1 MSEERLRS
9 EAPSERSSR
18 ILLGTPSFDARKF
31 YFIKFSLA
39 QDDGEQARLRRALF
53 TQPSASNH
61 TLNGEEAMIDLHTH
75 TLLSDGEL
83 LPFELARRAQE
94 VGYKVIGI
102 TDHVDSSNIDFV
114 IPRII
119 AACNDINKNWKI
131 KAIAGVEITHMPLE
145 LIKSTVK
152 FVRSKGI
159 KLVLA
164 HGETIVEPVIK
175 GTNKES
181 LLSDIS
187 ILTHPGLITLEDAK
201 LAAAKNIYLEIT
213 ARKGH
218 SLSNGHVVKM
228 ARLAGAKLVLNTDSH
243 TPDNLITKDFA
254 EKTLLGAGL
263 DKKEIA
269 AVFRNSEE
277 LVSRIT

>member
-1 MSEERLRS
+1 
-9 EAPSERSSR
+9 
-18 ILLGTPSFDARKF
+18 
-31 YFIKFSLA
+31 
-39 QDDGEQARLRRALF
+39 
-53 TQPSASNH
+53 
-61 TLNGEEAMIDLHTH
+61 MIDLHTH

-83 LPFELARRAQE
+83 LPTELARRAQDK
-94 VGYKVIGI
+94 GYKVIGI

-114 IPRII
+114 VPRII
-119 AACNDINKNWKI
+119 MACSDINKNWKI

-159 KLVLA
+159 KLVLM

-181 LLSDIS
+181 ILSGIN

-201 LAAAKNIYLEIT
+201 LAAEKNVYLEIT

-218 SLSNGHVVKM
+218 SLSNGHVVKV

-243 TPDNLITKDFA
+243 MPENLITKDFA
-254 EKTLLGAGL
+254 QEVLLGAGV
-263 DKKEIA
+263 DKKEILQI
-269 AVFRNSEE
+269 FKNSEE
-277 LVSRIT
+277 LVASLA

>member
-1 MSEERLRS
+1 
-9 EAPSERSSR
+9 
-18 ILLGTPSFDARKF
+18 
-31 YFIKFSLA
+31 
-39 QDDGEQARLRRALF
+39 
-53 TQPSASNH
+53 
-61 TLNGEEAMIDLHTH
+61 MIDLHTH

-94 VGYKVIGI
+94 NGYKVIGI

-119 AACNDINKNWKI
+119 TACNDINKNWKI

-201 LAAAKNIYLEIT
+201 LAAGKNIYLEIT
-213 ARKGH
+213 SRKGH
-218 SLSNGHVVKM
+218 SLSNGYVVKM

-243 TPDNLITKDFA
+243 SPDNLITKDFA
-254 EKTLLGAGL
+254 EKILLGAGL
-263 DKKEIA
+263 DKKEITQ
-269 AVFRNSEE
+269 VFKNSEE
-277 LVSRIT
+277 LVSRLT

>member
-1 MSEERLRS
+1 
-9 EAPSERSSR
+9 
-18 ILLGTPSFDARKF
+18 
-31 YFIKFSLA
+31 
-39 QDDGEQARLRRALF
+39 
-53 TQPSASNH
+53 
-61 TLNGEEAMIDLHTH
+61 MIDLHTH

-83 LPFELARRAQE
+83 LPTELARRAQDK
-94 VGYKVIGI
+94 GYKVIGI

-119 AACNDINKNWKI
+119 AACNDINKNWQI

-181 LLSDIS
+181 LLSGIT
-187 ILTHPGLITLEDAK
+187 ILTHPGLISPEDAK
-201 LAAAKNIYLEIT
+201 LAASKNIYLEIT

-228 ARLAGAKLVLNTDSH
+228 ARLAGSKLILNTDSH

-254 EKTLLGAGL
+254 EKILLGAGL
-263 DKKEIA
+263 DKKEIVQ
-269 AVFRNSEE
+269 VFKNSEE
-277 LVSRIT
+277 LVGCLT

>member
-1 MSEERLRS
+1 
-9 EAPSERSSR
+9 
-18 ILLGTPSFDARKF
+18 
-31 YFIKFSLA
+31 
-39 QDDGEQARLRRALF
+39 
-53 TQPSASNH
+53 
-61 TLNGEEAMIDLHTH
+61 MIDLHTH

-83 LPFELARRAQE
+83 LPSELARRAQE
-94 VGYKVIGI
+94 AGYKVIGI

-114 IPRII
+114 VPRII
-119 AACNDINKNWKI
+119 AACSDINKNWKI

-181 LLSDIS
+181 LLSGVS

-243 TPDNLITKDFA
+243 TPDNLIKKDFA
-254 EKTLLGAGL
+254 EKVLQGAGL

-269 AVFRNSEE
+269 QVFKNSEE
-277 LVSRIT
+277 LVAALT

>member
-1 MSEERLRS
+1 
-9 EAPSERSSR
+9 
-18 ILLGTPSFDARKF
+18 
-31 YFIKFSLA
+31 
-39 QDDGEQARLRRALF
+39 
-53 TQPSASNH
+53 
-61 TLNGEEAMIDLHTH
+61 MIDLHTH

-94 VGYKVIGI
+94 AGYKVIGI

-145 LIKSTVK
+145 LIKSTVS

-181 LLSDIS
+181 ILSGIN
-187 ILTHPGLITLEDAK
+187 ILAHPGLITLEDAK
-201 LAAAKNIYLEIT
+201 LAASRNIYLEIT

-218 SLSNGHVVKM
+218 SLANGHVVKM
-228 ARLAGAKLVLNTDSH
+228 AREAAAKIVLNTDSH
-243 TPDNLITKDFA
+243 APDNLITKGFA
-254 EKTLLGAGL
+254 EEVLLGAGV

-269 AVFRNSEE
+269 QVFKNSEE
-277 LVSRIT
+277 LVVALA

>member
-1 MSEERLRS
+1 
-9 EAPSERSSR
+9 
-18 ILLGTPSFDARKF
+18 
-31 YFIKFSLA
+31 
-39 QDDGEQARLRRALF
+39 
-53 TQPSASNH
+53 
-61 TLNGEEAMIDLHTH
+61 MIDLHTH

-94 VGYKVIGI
+94 EGYKVIGI

-164 HGETIVEPVIK
+164 HGETIIEPVIK

-201 LAAAKNIYLEIT
+201 LAAGKNRYLEIT

-218 SLSNGHVVKM
+218 SLTNGHVVKM
-228 ARLAGAKLVLNTDSH
+228 ARLAGAKLVLNTDLH

-254 EKTLLGAGL
+254 EKVLLGAGL
-263 DKKEIA
+263 DKKEITQ
-269 AVFRNSEE
+269 VFKNSEE
-277 LVSRIT
+277 LVAALA

>member
-1 MSEERLRS
+1 
-9 EAPSERSSR
+9 
-18 ILLGTPSFDARKF
+18 
-31 YFIKFSLA
+31 
-39 QDDGEQARLRRALF
+39 
-53 TQPSASNH
+53 
-61 TLNGEEAMIDLHTH
+61 MIDLHTH

-94 VGYKVIGI
+94 NGYKVIGI

-119 AACNDINKNWKI
+119 TACNGINKNWKI

-164 HGETIVEPVIK
+164 HGETIVEPVVK

-181 LLSDIS
+181 LLSGVS
-187 ILTHPGLITLEDAK
+187 MLTHPGFITL
-201 LAAAKNIYLEIT
+201 
-213 ARKGH
+213 
-218 SLSNGHVVKM
+218 
-228 ARLAGAKLVLNTDSH
+228 
-243 TPDNLITKDFA
+243 
-254 EKTLLGAGL
+254 
-263 DKKEIA
+263 
-269 AVFRNSEE
+269 
-277 LVSRIT
+277 